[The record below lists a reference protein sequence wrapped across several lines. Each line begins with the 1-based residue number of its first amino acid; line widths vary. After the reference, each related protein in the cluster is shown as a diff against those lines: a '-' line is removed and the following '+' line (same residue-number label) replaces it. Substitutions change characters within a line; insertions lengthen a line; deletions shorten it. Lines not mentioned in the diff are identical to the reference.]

1 MSLIRKHFEDRDSWL
16 IGRQELGIGG
26 SDAAAVCGL
35 SPWTSPVELWRIK
48 TGQKKQKDISANA
61 AVERGV
67 RMEPALR
74 ELYATMNPQMQVEHY
89 PYDILAQSERP
100 WLTATLDGELTDENG
115 RHGILEIKTGQLM
128 KKADYEKWAD
138 GNVPIYYL
146 AQTQWQLLATGWD
159 FVDLF
164 AALQDIRG
172 DWSIRTRRIERTEC
186 EEDLT
191 WLLVKADTFWGYV
204 QKRQMPPMTLRI

>member
-1 MSLIRKHFEDRDSWL
+1 MSLIRQHFEDRESWL
-16 IGRQELGIGG
+16 EGRQELGIGG

-35 SPWTSPVELWRIK
+35 SPWMSPVELWRVK
-48 TGQKKQKDISANA
+48 TGQKKQKDISSSAV
-61 AVERGV
+61 VERGV

-74 ELYATMNPQMQVEHY
+74 NLYAAMNPQMQVEHF

-100 WLTATLDGELTDENG
+100 WLTATLDGDLTDENG
-115 RHGILEIKTGQLM
+115 RRGILEIKTGQLM

-138 GNVPIYYL
+138 GNVSIYYL
-146 AQTQWQLLATGWD
+146 AQTNWQLLATGWD
-159 FVDLF
+159 FVDVF

-172 DWSIRTRRIERTEC
+172 DWSIRTRRIERADY

-191 WLLVKADTFWGYV
+191 WLLGKADTFWGYI
-204 QKRQMPPMTLRI
+204 QKRQMPPMTLNI